1 MEITLKITIG
11 SILEPFK
18 LTEEKLNEAVD
29 MHCIYTKL
37 NGPKDDFKKHLSTIL
52 NDEGKSAEYILKYI
66 QSDRSDVDLYGN
78 DGFIDPDFLIAF
90 ISRLIQ

>member
-29 MHCIYTKL
+29 MHCIYTKTED
-37 NGPKDDFKKHLSTIL
+37 KDDFKKHLSTIL
-52 NDEGKSAEYILKYI
+52 NDQGKRAEYILKYI

-78 DGFIDPDFLIAF
+78 DGIIDPDFLIAY
-90 ISRLIQ
+90 IIQQIQ

>member
-29 MHCIYTKL
+29 MHCIYTKTED
-37 NGPKDDFKKHLSTIL
+37 KDDFKKHLSTIL

-66 QSDRSDVDLYGN
+66 QSDRSDVDIYGN
-78 DGFIDPDFLIAF
+78 DGIIDPDFLIAF